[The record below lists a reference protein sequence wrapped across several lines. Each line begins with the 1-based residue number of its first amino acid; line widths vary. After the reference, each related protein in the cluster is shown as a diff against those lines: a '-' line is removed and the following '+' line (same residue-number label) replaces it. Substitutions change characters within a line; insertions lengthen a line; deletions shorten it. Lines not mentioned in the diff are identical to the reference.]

1 MASTTRYHPAQ
12 ARGGARAARRWRRA
26 GSGGLAARQVAAGA
40 RVVDRGK
47 KEIDARGER
56 DLGFWVKFDG
66 VYVAHEFK
74 LRTWVLT
81 FLI

>member
-1 MASTTRYHPAQ
+1 
-12 ARGGARAARRWRRA
+12 
-26 GSGGLAARQVAAGA
+26 
-40 RVVDRGK
+40 VVDRGK
-47 KEIDARGER
+47 KKIDARGER

>member
-1 MASTTRYHPAQ
+1 
-12 ARGGARAARRWRRA
+12 
-26 GSGGLAARQVAAGA
+26 
-40 RVVDRGK
+40 VVDRGK